1 MSFFNA
7 PIVPLSRQPFIW
19 QATCVVALL
28 CIWVFMMAAQIGPGL
43 IAGLAIFSMT
53 RFVKRFFDKL
63 CIRKASRLKSKGLR
77 WVLRVLPVG
86 LTTLIVVSLMLLLIF
101 GFSNA
106 VRFVVQTLI
115 TQGPQ
120 LLDEAIANLVTVTAR
135 LPENI
140 RAQVPVNSEDFY
152 DLLRRS
158 FGDGVG
164 YVRNFGGASFYI
176 FLQLL
181 FAAILG
187 VSAGLMRT
195 SKDPKP
201 LASAW
206 TSTMERYVRCFT
218 LLMGAQVY
226 VSIWNTFCTA
236 IFVYVAL
243 PFFDVVLPFRELL
256 LLFTAVASLIPAA
269 GNVMANSLIL
279 LLTVRYGVFVAAG
292 SVLYLF
298 VIHKVEYFIN
308 GYIIGSNVR
317 ASVPEMLVAI
327 ILGETAFGLPGLI
340 TAPVTYAFLKIHWQ
354 RWGWV

>member
-1 MSFFNA
+1 MSLFNPPA
-7 PIVPLSRQPFIW
+7 VPINRQPFYW
-19 QATCVVALL
+19 QVSCVIALL
-28 CIWVFMMAAQIGPGL
+28 FIWVFMMVTKIGPGL

-53 RFVKRFFDKL
+53 RFVKRLLDKL
-63 CIRKASRLKSKGLR
+63 CIRKASRLKSKTIR

-86 LTTLIVVSLMLLLIF
+86 LTTLIVASLILLLAF

-106 VRFVVQTLI
+106 VRFIVQTLI

-120 LLDEAIANLVTVTAR
+120 LLDEAIANLVTVTAS

-140 RAQVPVNSEDFY
+140 RSQVPVNSEDFF
-152 DLLRRS
+152 DLIRRS
-158 FGDGVG
+158 FGDGLG

-181 FAAILG
+181 FATILG
-187 VSAGLMRT
+187 VTAGLMRT

-201 LASAW
+201 LAAAW
-206 TSTMERYVRCFT
+206 ASTMERYVRCFT

-236 IFVYVAL
+236 VFVYGIL

-269 GNVMANSLIL
+269 GNVMANTLIVI
-279 LLTVRYGVFVAAG
+279 LTVRYGMFVAAG

-317 ASVPEMLVAI
+317 ASVPEMLIAI